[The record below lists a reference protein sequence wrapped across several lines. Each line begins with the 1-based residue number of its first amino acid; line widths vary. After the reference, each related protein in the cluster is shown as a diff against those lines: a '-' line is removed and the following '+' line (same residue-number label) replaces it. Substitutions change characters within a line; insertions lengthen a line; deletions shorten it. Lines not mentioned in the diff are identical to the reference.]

1 MKILDCTLRDGG
13 YYNDWNFSSNLSEK
27 YIQSIRKLPI
37 DIIEIGYVSN
47 NKSDNFGLYYHLNA
61 PYLKDIKKKLR
72 KNQKLCC
79 MVNAKEIKSS
89 KDLIKLLLPYEGV
102 VDLVRFAVDP
112 KKIDF
117 FLNLIFKTK
126 KKIKKISFMINL
138 MYFSEWHSNANYVN
152 ALIKKTK
159 KVVNNIA
166 LVDSHGSLKP
176 QEVHSAVKEIIKLN
190 KDITLGCHFHNNC
203 GLALA
208 NSLSAIEAGCEIVD
222 ATIKGMG
229 RGAGNTETEL
239 LLSILRADR
248 INLSSFLLE
257 ELLEKFQDL
266 KNELQW
272 GSSFIYSLSATRGY
286 SQSVIMDLL
295 FKKRLDANMALTSI
309 TSKIKKDKNIKFDN
323 INSLNKLKKITPL
336 LIGGAPSFKTQGKF
350 FLSNLKSSVPI
361 ILSGSNAFKNYLKIN
376 LKVKNIIILITTGS
390 EIDKINKIKS
400 NSFLKKAKIDYLVVE
415 KDFYGKELNS
425 IDKKKIIVSNSFAL
439 NPLLLVGKM
448 LSSLKIKK
456 LNLAFFE
463 GDYSSQKSR
472 TVLNETEQS
481 FNLIRKN
488 IDIKTFTKSF
498 LKVDQINLWNNDQFL
513 HTN

>member
-13 YYNDWNFSSNLSEK
+13 YYNDWNFSSDLSKK
-27 YIQSIRKLPI
+27 YIQSISKLPI
-37 DIIEIGYVSN
+37 DIIEVGYVSN
-47 NKSDNFGLYYHLNA
+47 NKNDNFGLHYHLNV

-102 VDLVRFAVDP
+102 VDLVRFAIDP

-138 MYFSEWHSNANYVN
+138 MYLSEWYSNVNYVN
-152 ALIKKTK
+152 SLINKTK
-159 KVVNNIA
+159 KVVNNIS

-176 QEVHSAVKEIIKLN
+176 HEAYSTVKKIIKSN
-190 KDITLGCHFHNNC
+190 KDIILGCHFHNNC

-208 NSLSAIEAGCEIVD
+208 NSLSAIDAGCEIVD

-239 LLSILRADR
+239 LLSILRTDR
-248 INLSSFLLE
+248 INFSSFLLD

-272 GSSFIYSLSATRGY
+272 GSSFIYSLSAAKGY
-286 SQSVIMDLL
+286 SQSEIMDLL

-309 TSKIKKDKNIKFDN
+309 TSKLKNNKNIKFKN
-323 INSLNKLKKITPL
+323 INALNKLKKRTPL
-336 LIGGAPSFKTQGKF
+336 LIGGAPSFKAQGKS

-376 LKVKNIIILITTGS
+376 LKVKNTVILITTGN
-390 EIDKINKIKS
+390 EINKIKEIKN
-400 NSFLKKAKIDYLVVE
+400 NSFMKKAKINYLVVE
-415 KDFYGKELNS
+415 KDFYGKKLNN
-425 IDKKKIIVSNSFAL
+425 IDKKRIIVSESFAL
-439 NPLLLVGKM
+439 NPLLLTGKM
-448 LSSLKIKK
+448 LAFLKIKK
-456 LNLAFFE
+456 LNLAFFD

-472 TVLNETEQS
+472 NVLKETEQS
-481 FNLIRKN
+481 LNLISKH

>member
-1 MKILDCTLRDGG
+1 
-13 YYNDWNFSSNLSEK
+13 
-27 YIQSIRKLPI
+27 
-37 DIIEIGYVSN
+37 
-47 NKSDNFGLYYHLNA
+47 
-61 PYLKDIKKKLR
+61 
-72 KNQKLCC
+72 
-79 MVNAKEIKSS
+79 
-89 KDLIKLLLPYEGV
+89 
-102 VDLVRFAVDP
+102 
-112 KKIDF
+112 
-117 FLNLIFKTK
+117 
-126 KKIKKISFMINL
+126 
-138 MYFSEWHSNANYVN
+138 
-152 ALIKKTK
+152 
-159 KVVNNIA
+159 
-166 LVDSHGSLKP
+166 
-176 QEVHSAVKEIIKLN
+176 
-190 KDITLGCHFHNNC
+190 
-203 GLALA
+203 
-208 NSLSAIEAGCEIVD
+208 
-222 ATIKGMG
+222 
-229 RGAGNTETEL
+229 
-239 LLSILRADR
+239 
-248 INLSSFLLE
+248 
-257 ELLEKFQDL
+257 
-266 KNELQW
+266 
-272 GSSFIYSLSATRGY
+272 
-286 SQSVIMDLL
+286 MDLL

-376 LKVKNIIILITTGS
+376 LKVKNIVILITTGS

-463 GDYSSQKSR
+463 GDYSSPRSR

-481 FNLIRKN
+481 FNLIRKH